1 MSPEIKSLPEDLIN
15 KISAGEILDR
25 PSSAVKE
32 LIENSLDAKSTKI
45 EIDLENGGLSL
56 FKVKDNGQGI
66 LKTQLIKA
74 LKKFTTS
81 KIYSL
86 DDLQN
91 ISSLGFR
98 GEALASIG
106 AVSNLKVISRSASES
121 IGWLII
127 NNGGEISKELNIPKE
142 TIRRKVNFLQNQ
154 NIIYRK
160 GKSIFFNRKIT
171 ELQRPANSKRFMASF
186 LEKTS
191 QILSKESWFGR
202 AFSKEEIEAFIDKY
216 FTICWQHWFRMQ
228 IPFLVRHRS
237 FFGDLETWNVW
248 GAIGIS
254 QFTDYSKQV
263 KGRVVEDP
271 RTYADLYL
279 HLLRHTPK
287 NGINAS
293 SISEISRIPRAT
305 VIRKLKYLTKEKLVT
320 KNKKLEYMLLPSPKN
335 IKSFEQN
342 YMHNQK
348 HKAGFVTTIFDLMK
362 NSSFKVE

>member
-1 MSPEIKSLPEDLIN
+1 MSKPIDIKTVQIYEHL
-15 KISAGEILDR
+15 KR
-25 PSSAVKE
+25 KPS
-32 LIENSLDAKSTKI
+32 
-45 EIDLENGGLSL
+45 LENKS
-56 FKVKDNGQGI
+56 FKTLN
-66 LKTQLIKA
+66 
-74 LKKFTTS
+74 
-81 KIYSL
+81 
-86 DDLQN
+86 
-91 ISSLGFR
+91 
-98 GEALASIG
+98 
-106 AVSNLKVISRSASES
+106 SES
-121 IGWLII
+121 VYDVLSQHSNETVSLWFKLQQAWCNNAYNTFKDYDSYLILIYLVNTVFQKYSDRFQYLSYEEFYEKNELVIEKI
-127 NNGGEISKELNIPKE
+127 NLIEISKELNIPKE

-154 NIIYRK
+154 NIIFRK
-160 GKSIFFNRKIT
+160 GKSIYFNNVVSK
-171 ELQRPANSKRFMASF
+171 LQRPADSKKMMANF

-191 QILSKESWFGR
+191 QILAKENWFGKSY
-202 AFSKEEIEAFIDKY
+202 SKEEIEQFIDRY

-228 IPFLVRHRS
+228 IPFLVRHRT
-237 FFGDLETWNVW
+237 FFRDLETWNVW

-263 KGRVVEDP
+263 KSRVVEDP

-293 SISEISRIPRAT
+293 SISEISSIPRAT
-305 VIRKLKYLTKEKLVT
+305 VIRKLKYLVKQKLVT

>member
-1 MSPEIKSLPEDLIN
+1 MSKPIDLKTVKIFETLKKKPSFEN
-15 KISAGEILDR
+15 KIFNTLNSDEIYDILSNHSNETVNLWFKLQQAWCNNAYNTFKDYDSYLILIYLVNQVFQKYSDR
-25 PSSAVKE
+25 FQYLSYEEFYEKNE
-32 LIENSLDAKSTKI
+32 LVIEKI
-45 EIDLENGGLSL
+45 N
-56 FKVKDNGQGI
+56 
-66 LKTQLIKA
+66 LI
-74 LKKFTTS
+74 
-81 KIYSL
+81 
-86 DDLQN
+86 
-91 ISSLGFR
+91 
-98 GEALASIG
+98 
-106 AVSNLKVISRSASES
+106 
-121 IGWLII
+121 
-127 NNGGEISKELNIPKE
+127 EISKDLNIPKE

-154 NIIYRK
+154 NIIFRK
-160 GKSIFFNRKIT
+160 GKAIYFNNVISRI
-171 ELQRPANSKRFMASF
+171 QRPANSKKMMSNF
-186 LEKTS
+186 LEKTG
-191 QILSKESWFGR
+191 QILSKETWFGK
-202 AFSKEEIEAFIDKY
+202 SYTKEEIEQFIDRY

-228 IPFLVRHRS
+228 IPFLVRHRT

-263 KGRVVEDP
+263 KNRIIEDP

-293 SISEISRIPRAT
+293 SISEISAIPRAT
-305 VIRKLKYLTKEKLVT
+305 VIRKLKYLLKQKLIM

-362 NSSFKVE
+362 NSSFKV

>member
-1 MSPEIKSLPEDLIN
+1 MSKP
-15 KISAGEILDR
+15 
-25 PSSAVKE
+25 
-32 LIENSLDAKSTKI
+32 
-45 EIDLENGGLSL
+45 IDL
-56 FKVKDNGQGI
+56 KTVKI
-66 LKTQLIKA
+66 FEP
-74 LKKFTTS
+74 LKKKPSFENKFFNTLNSDEIYDILSNHSNETVNLWFKLQQAWCNNAYNTFKDYDS
-81 KIYSL
+81 YLILIYLVNQVFQKYSDRFQYLSYEEFYEKNELVIEKI
-86 DDLQN
+86 
-91 ISSLGFR
+91 
-98 GEALASIG
+98 
-106 AVSNLKVISRSASES
+106 NLI
-121 IGWLII
+121 
-127 NNGGEISKELNIPKE
+127 EISKDLNIPKE

-154 NIIYRK
+154 NIIFRK
-160 GKSIFFNRKIT
+160 GKAIYFNNVISRI
-171 ELQRPANSKRFMASF
+171 QRPANSKKMMSNF
-186 LEKTS
+186 LEKTG
-191 QILSKESWFGR
+191 QILSKETWFGK
-202 AFSKEEIEAFIDKY
+202 SYTKEEIEQFIDRY

-228 IPFLVRHRS
+228 IPFLVRHRT

-263 KGRVVEDP
+263 KNRIIEDP

-293 SISEISRIPRAT
+293 SISEISKIPRAT
-305 VIRKLKYLTKEKLVT
+305 VIRKLRYLLKQKLIV

-362 NSSFKVE
+362 NSSFKV

>member
-1 MSPEIKSLPEDLIN
+1 MSKP
-15 KISAGEILDR
+15 
-25 PSSAVKE
+25 
-32 LIENSLDAKSTKI
+32 
-45 EIDLENGGLSL
+45 IDL
-56 FKVKDNGQGI
+56 KTVKI
-66 LKTQLIKA
+66 FEP
-74 LKKFTTS
+74 LKKKPSFENQTFNTLNS
-81 KIYSL
+81 DEIYDILSNHSNETVNLWFKLQQAWCNNAYNTFKDYDSYLILIYLVNQVFQKYSDRFQYLSYEEFYEKNELVIEKI
-86 DDLQN
+86 
-91 ISSLGFR
+91 
-98 GEALASIG
+98 
-106 AVSNLKVISRSASES
+106 NLI
-121 IGWLII
+121 
-127 NNGGEISKELNIPKE
+127 EISKDLNIPKE

-154 NIIYRK
+154 NIIFRK
-160 GKSIFFNRKIT
+160 GKAIYFNNVISRI
-171 ELQRPANSKRFMASF
+171 QRPANSKKMMSNF
-186 LEKTS
+186 LEKTG
-191 QILSKESWFGR
+191 QILSKETWFGK
-202 AFSKEEIEAFIDKY
+202 SYTKEEIEQFIDRY

-228 IPFLVRHRS
+228 IPFLVRHRT

-263 KGRVVEDP
+263 KNRIVEDP

-293 SISEISRIPRAT
+293 SISEISKIPRAT
-305 VIRKLKYLTKEKLVT
+305 VIRKLRYLLKQKLIV

-362 NSSFKVE
+362 NSSFKV